1 MSNVENINTK
11 FRHSSFVI
19 RHSPFAIRHLFGI
32 WHSAFVIDAMLLID
46 SLLISGVK
54 FVLDKIVAAV
64 DTEMNDDTVLR
75 ERLLDAQMR
84 VELGEMSQADFD
96 ELEADI
102 LVRIREIKER
112 QRGGESAVI
121 SPKDMKVTGIE
132 ATFEGEEH

>member
-1 MSNVENINTK
+1 
-11 FRHSSFVI
+11 
-19 RHSPFAIRHLFGI
+19 
-32 WHSAFVIDAMLLID
+32 MLIVD
-46 SLLISGVK
+46 SLIISGVR
-54 FVLDKIVAAV
+54 FVLDKVVAAV
-64 DTEMNDDTVLR
+64 ETEMNDDGVLR

-84 VELGEMSQADFD
+84 LELGEMTQAEFD
-96 ELEADI
+96 DLEAGI

>member
-1 MSNVENINTK
+1 
-11 FRHSSFVI
+11 
-19 RHSPFAIRHLFGI
+19 
-32 WHSAFVIDAMLLID
+32 MLLID